1 MKNFVR
7 SGSVLLALL
16 CCELGTRRANATVVW
31 TANFEK
37 NKSGDVCGSNN
48 PGAEFTPGAI
58 VVENG
63 RIDAEVLGEQVYS
76 GNLACKVTVH
86 PDDIFGQYKQDRV
99 DVKHNS
105 TLTGEGKDMYLSGYY
120 YLLADAQTRDEFGMF
135 ETTNSLNWVDI
146 WVEPKTGGG
155 TSIKLG
161 IESNGANL
169 GSVLIWTGD
178 FTPGKWHQLAI
189 HIHWSQDATQGLVD
203 FWLDGQ
209 QVVTGFKHKTK
220 PNANDL
226 YYLTGLHRVLM
237 QPYTESIYF
246 DDFTEA
252 DTQGDIKIGAP
263 MPGGG
268 SSDGGGADGYAPPL
282 DGGAAATDG
291 AALASPEGGA
301 STTGAMSSTGSSGAT
316 ASSSTTGNGS
326 GGSDAGSATTRG
338 SGIATGTG
346 SASGMPASTGSGGNA
361 GATGQG
367 NSSSNGCTVSQQRAS
382 NGLPACLFVSMGVAL
397 SWQRRRKRR
406 RQPPIAPGTRT

>member
-1 MKNFVR
+1 MPKKLTRLKVLVVFLC
-7 SGSVLLALL
+7 SVLVA
-16 CCELGTRRANATVVW
+16 RRADASVVW

-58 VVENG
+58 VVQNG
-63 RIDAEVLGEQVYS
+63 RIDAQVLGEQVYS

-105 TLTGEGKDMYLSGYY
+105 TLTGEGKDMYFSGHY
-120 YLLADAQTRDEFGMF
+120 YLLAEAQTRDEFGMF

-178 FTPGKWHQLAI
+178 FTPGRWHQIAI

-246 DDFTEA
+246 DDFIEA

-263 MPGGG
+263 MPQGG
-268 SSDGGGADGYAPPL
+268 SSDAGGSDATATAGQTDAAGTGTSGTTGTSGGTGATGTGATEAGGAGTSGTAGTAGTGTSAAAGTSGTTGTAGAGMSAGTSSGTGT
-282 DGGAAATDG
+282 GGAPGSSSAGCALGGDPRGTAAAMGGLAILG
-291 AALASPEGGA
+291 AALA
-301 STTGAMSSTGSSGAT
+301 
-316 ASSSTTGNGS
+316 
-326 GGSDAGSATTRG
+326 
-338 SGIATGTG
+338 
-346 SASGMPASTGSGGNA
+346 
-361 GATGQG
+361 
-367 NSSSNGCTVSQQRAS
+367 
-382 NGLPACLFVSMGVAL
+382 
-397 SWQRRRKRR
+397 RRRRR
-406 RQPPIAPGTRT
+406 